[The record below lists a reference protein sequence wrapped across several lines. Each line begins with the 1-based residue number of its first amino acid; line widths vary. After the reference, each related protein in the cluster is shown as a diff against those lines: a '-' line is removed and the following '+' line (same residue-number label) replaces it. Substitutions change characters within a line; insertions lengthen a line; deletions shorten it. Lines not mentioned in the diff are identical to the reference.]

1 MMTSPSSGQVLHQT
15 DKNKNLRV
23 NSRADKRNKKTT
35 ETPRLKVSKIY
46 DSYTVRWLISMI
58 HKWWRHNWW
67 VTTVWIQNPKC
78 STVQHVVTLTATK
91 YIYNVQ
97 NSKSCVCSLPPSKY
111 LLNELNAL
119 SRNWNVWPVPKLTW
133 LKNDLT
139 QNWPG
144 LKLTCPK
151 TDLTQNRSEPK

>member
-1 MMTSPSSGQVLHQT
+1 MPQMMSHPKWWRHHLV
-15 DKNKNLRV
+15 DKCSIKRTKTKNPRV

-97 NSKSCVCSLPPSKY
+97 NSKSCVFSLPPSKY
-111 LLNELNAL
+111 FLNWRFRL
-119 SRNWNVWPVPKLTW
+119 SHAVGMFDLSQSWPDSKMTWPKI
-133 LKNDLT
+133 DLA
-139 QNWPG
+139 
-144 LKLTCPK
+144 
-151 TDLTQNRSEPK
+151 